1 MNILMVTNT
10 FTPHVGGVARSVE
23 SFSERMRGL
32 GHRVVVAAPYFPDA
46 PRSESDVI
54 RLRAM
59 QNFNGSDFSVPFP
72 ITGLLRKTLLSFR
85 PDVVHSHHPF
95 LLGDTALRVAAD
107 QNIPIVFTHHTMY
120 ERYTHYVPGDSPLLK
135 RFAIDLTTGY
145 CNLCDAVIAPSESVA
160 EVLVSRG
167 VDVPIEVI
175 PTGVDLPFFAA
186 GDGRRFRR
194 DHHIPRD
201 AFVVG
206 HVGRL
211 APEKNL
217 AFLAQALAVFA
228 DRFPKAHVV
237 IVGEGPSRSAL
248 ETAFAEVGR
257 DHRIVLTG
265 SLQRAQLPDAYAAM
279 DVFAFGSTSETQGM
293 VLTEAMAAGV
303 PAVALDAPGARE
315 VVDDRANGRLLAEQ
329 RLEGFVAALRWVAS
343 RSRSER
349 EELRKEVSATAERF
363 SIDRGTDQTLA
374 LYQRVRN
381 FQSTGQR
388 DVTRSPWAVARRRL
402 AEEWKIFANRA
413 EAAGH
418 ALHRPDV
425 PKRSKR

>member
-23 SFSERMRGL
+23 GFSERMRGL
-32 GHRVVVAAPYFPDA
+32 GHRVVVAAPYFEGTPA
-46 PRSESDVI
+46 SEADVI

-72 ITGLLRKTLLSFR
+72 ITGLLRKTLLSFH

-95 LLGDTALRVAAD
+95 LLGDTALRVATD
-107 QNIPIVFTHHTMY
+107 QDVPIIFTHHTMY
-120 ERYTHYVPGDSPLLK
+120 ERYTHYVPGDSLLLK
-135 RFAIDLTTGY
+135 RFAVDLTTGY

-160 EVLVSRG
+160 EILSTRG
-167 VDVPIEVI
+167 VGRPIEVI
-175 PTGVDLPFFAA
+175 PTGVDVPFFTA

-194 DHHIPRD
+194 DHHIPQG

-217 AFLAQALAVFA
+217 AFLARVLAAFA
-228 DRFPKAHVV
+228 ERYLQAHVL
-237 IVGEGPSRSAL
+237 IIGEGPSRPEL
-248 ETAFAEVGR
+248 EAAFAETGLR
-257 DHRIVLTG
+257 DRILLTG
-265 SLQRAQLPDAYAAM
+265 ALQRTQLPDAYDAM
-279 DVFAFGSTSETQGM
+279 DVFAFSSTSETQGM
-293 VLTEAMAAGV
+293 VLAEAMAAGV

-315 VVDDRANGRLLAEQ
+315 VIADGANGRLLAGQE
-329 RLEGFVAALRWVAS
+329 LEAFVAALHWVAALS
-343 RSRSER
+343 GSEL
-349 EELRKEVSATAERF
+349 EALRKRVAATAERF
-363 SIDRGTDQTLA
+363 SIDRTSDRALA
-374 LYQRVRN
+374 LYERIRG
-381 FQSTGQR
+381 SRPIEPR
-388 DVTRSPWAVARRRL
+388 DVRRSAWAVARRKL

-418 ALHRPDV
+418 ALYTPDN
-425 PKRSKR
+425 PARGR